1 MKIRKWAWAGVWLG
15 AAITQAWSPAA
26 HAQQNCTA
34 SQAAAVDCFV
44 ADAVKTD
51 LTSLRYGMNMTQFKA
66 YGVAVTKILQA
77 QQDYLVMAGMA
88 GAIADAMP
96 PTNAGG
102 AANAAAQSTAV
113 DAIVHAEILCG
124 LVTLP
129 AQVNQTQ
136 AQYFSLD
143 LVNSMNSTGGII
155 LSPGFL
161 LRAIDSYVVTAT
173 SGGTV
178 NWTQANSQLAS
189 MVGSLS
195 SAGLLKLPSNVTLAN
210 AQLFA
215 QDVAQAIYNYKQA
228 TGRATL

>member
-1 MKIRKWAWAGVWLG
+1 MKIRKIAWAGVWLG

-26 HAQQNCTA
+26 HAQQNCQA
-34 SQAAAVDCFV
+34 SQTAAVDCFV

-51 LTSLRYGMNMTQFKA
+51 LTSLRYGMNMAQFKA
-66 YGVAVTKILQA
+66 YGVAVSKILQA

-88 GAIADAMP
+88 SAIADAMP
-96 PTNAGG
+96 PTNANGT
-102 AANAAAQSTAV
+102 ANAAAQSAAV
-113 DAIVHAEILCG
+113 NAIVHAEILCG

-129 AQVNQTQ
+129 SQVNQQQ
-136 AQYFSLD
+136 AQWFSLD
-143 LVNSMNSTGGII
+143 AVSSMNTANGVM

-173 SGGTV
+173 SSGTV
-178 NWTQANSQLAS
+178 NWTQVNSQLAG
-189 MVGSLS
+189 MVSGLS
-195 SAGLLKLPSNVTLAN
+195 SAKLLKLPPTVTLSN